1 MINKIA
7 YRYIRNSC
15 QKILMLFV
23 ALLLILLIFPFLTS
37 SSWTW
42 LLEPANLATLAV
54 PLLGIFYCVL
64 MIVRPDLHQ
73 VFWRLKKYGSA
84 QSIAAQID
92 QDAKSYSEA
101 VNLSKAGYT
110 ATFTPS
116 WIVWS
121 RGVFATQVRIVNF
134 ADIVQIYQH
143 TVSVNGFEQYNLA
156 IRTKDGKKTNMNFYR
171 NEELITVI
179 MNRIQQTTPSV
190 KIGYDG
196 WF

>member
-1 MINKIA
+1 
-7 YRYIRNSC
+7 
-15 QKILMLFV
+15 MLFV

-54 PLLGIFYCVL
+54 PLLGIFYCIL
-64 MIVRPDLHQ
+64 MLVKPELHQ

-84 QSIAAQID
+84 QSIAEQID
-92 QDAKSYSEA
+92 ADAEKYSES

-121 RGVFATQVRIVNF
+121 RGVLAMQVRIINF
-134 ADIVQIYQH
+134 ADIEQIYQH

-156 IRTKDGKKTNMNFYR
+156 IRTNNGKKTNMNFYR
-171 NEELITVI
+171 NEALIGAI

-196 WF
+196 WL